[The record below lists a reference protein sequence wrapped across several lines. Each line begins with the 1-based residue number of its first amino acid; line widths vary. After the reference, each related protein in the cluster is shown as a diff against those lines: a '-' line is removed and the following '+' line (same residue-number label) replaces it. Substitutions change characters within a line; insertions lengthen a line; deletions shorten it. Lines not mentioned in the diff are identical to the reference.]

1 MKQNQVEEWRSFL
14 YLMETPCSLTLALR
28 VRVSRVLMRLGAVFV
43 CSSGV
48 LLGFFMLAQA
58 MVVRRLMVVMRRRGM
73 VGSSLMVIFV
83 RRVRGGSH

>member
-1 MKQNQVEEWRSFL
+1 
-14 YLMETPCSLTLALR
+14 
-28 VRVSRVLMRLGAVFV
+28 MRLGAVFV